1 MFLQIQ
7 VAVAI
12 LVAPSAVALATDSS
26 VTAPLDAPFQ
36 RASYKTLVEP
46 FSPNKIGVLR
56 SVSPATGFG
65 LRVDPSNVD
74 PANSSCPCA
83 PPPSSKVLNPPPPAF
98 TPENRSSDPVIPL
111 HLPAP

>member
-1 MFLQIQ
+1 MFLRIQ

-36 RASYKTLVEP
+36 RASYKTVVQP
-46 FSPNKIGVLR
+46 PAPGKIGVFSRITPASSLGL
-56 SVSPATGFG
+56 SVEAP
-65 LRVDPSNVD
+65 NVD
-74 PANSSCPCA
+74 PANLSCPCIP
-83 PPPSSKVLNPPPPAF
+83 PPPSKVLSPPPAAF

>member
-1 MFLQIQ
+1 MFLRIQ

-36 RASYKTLVEP
+36 RASYNTLVEP
-46 FSPNKIGVLR
+46 FSPSKI
-56 SVSPATGFG
+56 SVFSRIPLALSVG
-65 LRVDPSNVD
+65 LSVEAPNVD
-74 PANSSCPCA
+74 PANSSCPCVN
-83 PPPSSKVLNPPPPAF
+83 PPPSKVLNPPPPAF

>member
-1 MFLQIQ
+1 MFLRIQ

-46 FSPNKIGVLR
+46 FSPSKIGVFSNISPYSSAGP
-56 SVSPATGFG
+56 SVQAP
-65 LRVDPSNVD
+65 NVEA
-74 PANSSCPCA
+74 ANPSCPCSL
-83 PPPSSKVLNPPPPAF
+83 PPPSKILNPPPPAF

>member
-1 MFLQIQ
+1 MFLRIQ

-36 RASYKTLVEP
+36 RASYRTLVEP
-46 FSPNKIGVLR
+46 LPPSKIGVLSR
-56 SVSPATGFG
+56 ISPFSSVSASVETTK
-65 LRVDPSNVD
+65 VD
-74 PANSSCPCA
+74 PANSSCPCV
-83 PPPSSKVLNPPPPAF
+83 PPPPSKVLNPPPPAF
-98 TPENRSSDPVIPL
+98 TPQNRSSDPVIPL

>member
-1 MFLQIQ
+1 MFLRIQ

-36 RASYKTLVEP
+36 RASFKTLVEP
-46 FSPNKIGVLR
+46 FSPIKIGVFSRIAPASNAGL
-56 SVSPATGFG
+56 SVEPPN
-65 LRVDPSNVD
+65 LE
-74 PANSSCPCA
+74 PANSSCPCIL
-83 PPPSSKVLNPPPPAF
+83 PPPSKVLNPPPPAF
-98 TPENRSSDPVIPL
+98 TPANRSSDPVIPL